1 MIAWFGSR
9 FLALFALAE
18 NRLQQLAEAQKKVA
32 LAGAKERRRVAS
44 LPPELAVVERRRS
57 ETEWKAFKRREK
69 ARAKRQKELMAD
81 LRELNGKPREL
92 PPRFV

>member
-1 MIAWFGSR
+1 MFS
-9 FLALFALAE
+9 LAE
-18 NRLQQLAEAQKKVA
+18 NRLQQLAEAQKKAA

-44 LPPELAVVERRRS
+44 LPPELAVVERTRS
-57 ETEWKAFKRREK
+57 ISEWTEFKRRE
-69 ARAKRQKELMAD
+69 RAETKRQKELMAD